1 MTGATPF
8 HEPVLLE
15 AVVRLIAEAPPGP
28 VVDATVGGGGHA
40 EAVLTAEPDRFL
52 LGLDVDPDALAAA
65 GERLRPFGARVRLR
79 RASFGRLA
87 EVVSAEGLGPVAAVL
102 ADLGVSSAQLDRPA
116 RGFSYREDGPLDMRM
131 DPDAPLSARELVN
144 ELDESAL
151 AALLARG
158 GEDRRPRRIARA
170 IVAAR
175 PLETTGELA
184 AVVAG
189 VTPQAERRRGHPA
202 RRTFQALRIAVNDER
217 EALVSLLAQ
226 GFDAL
231 VPGGRLVILTYHSGE
246 DRLVRQTLRRRVS
259 SGCTCPPGL
268 PCVCGWRPTARW
280 LAAVVTPDAAE
291 VARNYRARSARLWA
305 VERTAGSRS
314 TGGNPAGPASLPTS
328 GSAIGRGPARIP
340 GSAPR
345 SGGDA

>member
-1 MTGATPF
+1 MTGATPY
-8 HEPVLLE
+8 HEPVLVE
-15 AVVRLIAEAPPGP
+15 TVVRLVGDAPPGP

-40 EAVLTAEPDRFL
+40 EAVLAAQPDRAL
-52 LGLDVDPDALAAA
+52 LGLDLDPDALAAA
-65 GERLRPFGARVRLR
+65 GERLGRFGARVRLR

-87 EVVSAEGLGPVAAVL
+87 QVLVEEGLGSVAVVL
-102 ADLGVSSAQLDRPA
+102 ADLGVSSAQLDRPT
-116 RGFSYREDGPLDMRM
+116 RGFSYRVDGPLDMRM
-131 DPDAPLSARELVN
+131 DPDAPLSARDLVN
-144 ELDESAL
+144 GLDESAL
-151 AALLARG
+151 ATLLVRG

-189 VTPQAERRRGHPA
+189 VTPAAERRRGHPA
-202 RRTFQALRIAVNDER
+202 RRTFQALRIAVNDEH
-217 EALVSLLAQ
+217 EALRSLLDQ

-231 VPGGRLVILTYHSGE
+231 VPRGRLVVLTYHSGE

-280 LAAVVTPDAAE
+280 LAAVATPDAAE
-291 VARNYRARSARLWA
+291 IARNHRARSARLWA
-305 VERTAGSRS
+305 VERTAD
-314 TGGNPAGPASLPTS
+314 GGDPKDPVFPPAP
-328 GSAIGRGPARIP
+328 GRGPDHGR
-340 GSAPR
+340 APR
-345 SGGDA
+345 PGMGA